1 MKKAM
6 TLTYEVGE
14 NLYINVTN
22 RCSCACTFCIRKNDD
37 GAYGSDPLWLEH
49 EPSIEEMQEDL
60 RKRDLSRYQELV
72 FCGYGEPTMRLGFIC
87 ALAAWLKVE
96 YPGIRLRLNTNGLAD
111 IYMQEQ
117 TRDRDAA
124 SQLSAVFDSFSVSL
138 NGGDA
143 DVYLRVTNPQGAP
156 ANAYETMLRFASA
169 CKANGREVA
178 FTVVDVI
185 SPEEIAA
192 AQMQAHALG
201 IPLHV
206 RQYISSAD

>member
-49 EPSIEEMQEDL
+49 EPTIEEMQAAIRE
-60 RKRDLSRYQELV
+60 RDLSRYKELV
-72 FCGYGEPTMRLGFIC
+72 VCGYGEPTMRLGYIC
-87 ALAAWLKVE
+87 ALAAWLKAE
-96 YPGIRLRLNTNGLAD
+96 YPGVVLRLNTNGLTD
-111 IYMQEQ
+111 LYMPEE

-124 SQLSAVFDSFSVSL
+124 SQLCAVFDILSVSL

-143 DVYLRVTNPQGAP
+143 AVYQRVTNPQGAP
-156 ANAYETMLRFASA
+156 ANAYETMLHFAAS
-169 CKANGREVA
+169 CKANGREVL

-185 SPEEIAA
+185 TPEEIAA
-192 AQMQAHALG
+192 AQKKADELG

-206 RQYISSAD
+206 RNYIS

>member
-49 EPSIEEMQEDL
+49 EPTIEEMQADL
-60 RKRDLSRYQELV
+60 RKRDLRQYHELV

-87 ALAAWLKVE
+87 ALAAWLRAE
-96 YPGIRLRLNTNGLAD
+96 YPGIRLRLNTNGLTD
-111 IYMQEQ
+111 IYMAEE
-117 TRDRDAA
+117 TRTRDAA
-124 SQLSAVFDSFSVSL
+124 AQLSAVFDSFSVSL

-143 DVYLRVTNPQGAP
+143 AVYQRVTNPQGAP
-156 ANAYETMLRFASA
+156 ANAYETMLHFAA
-169 CKANGREVA
+169 AVKANGREIA

-185 SPEEIAA
+185 TPEEIAA
-192 AQMQAHALG
+192 AQQQADALG

-206 RQYISSAD
+206 RNYIA

>member
-6 TLTYEVGE
+6 TLTYEVGN

-49 EPSIEEMQEDL
+49 EPSIEEMQADL
-60 RKRDLSRYQELV
+60 RKRDLSRYEQLV

-87 ALAAWLKVE
+87 ALAAWLKAE
-96 YPGIRLRLNTNGLAD
+96 YPGIHLRLNTNGLTD
-111 IYMQEQ
+111 IYMQEE
-117 TRDRDAA
+117 TRDRSAA
-124 SQLSAVFDSFSVSL
+124 AQLTAVFDSFSVSL

-143 DVYLRVTNPQGAP
+143 AVYQRVTNPQGAP
-156 ANAYETMLRFASA
+156 QNAYETMLHFASA
-169 CKANGREVA
+169 VKESGREVA

-185 SPEEIAA
+185 TPEEIAA
-192 AQMQAHALG
+192 AQQQADALG

-206 RQYISSAD
+206 RNYIS

>member
-6 TLTYEVGE
+6 TLTYEVGH

-49 EPSIEEMQEDL
+49 EPSIEEMQADL
-60 RKRDLSRYQELV
+60 RKRDLSRYEQLV

-87 ALAAWLKVE
+87 ALAAWLRLE
-96 YPGIRLRLNTNGLAD
+96 YPGIHLRLNTNGLTD
-111 IYMQEQ
+111 IYMQEE
-117 TRDRDAA
+117 TRDRSAA
-124 SQLSAVFDSFSVSL
+124 AQLTAVFDSFSVSL

-143 DVYLRVTNPQGAP
+143 AVYQRVTNPQGAP
-156 ANAYETMLRFASA
+156 QNAYETMLHFAA
-169 CKANGREVA
+169 AVKASGREVA

-185 SPEEIAA
+185 NPEEIAA
-192 AQMQAHALG
+192 AQQQADKLG

-206 RQYISSAD
+206 RNYIS